1 MLRRAPKEI
10 QDGIVLERRGV
21 RDVDD
26 DVRSGQYLLE
36 ALACEAVNPGR
47 WRSRHDILSAQLELG
62 CKLTTDEAGPAYDYD
77 FHFWSPR
84 NELALARVILAGV
97 EPIGV
102 AKYRG
107 QRTD

>member
-1 MLRRAPKEI
+1 MTFRSSPL
-10 QDGIVLERRGV
+10 
-21 RDVDD
+21 DD
-26 DVRSGQYLLE
+26 
-36 ALACEAVNPGR
+36 ACEAINPGR
-47 WRSRHDILSAQLELG
+47 WRSRHDVVSGRLELG
-62 CKLTTDEAGPAYDYD
+62 CKLATDEAGPAYDYD